1 MLLRRYLS
9 LLLPIAASATTFTV
23 SDRGS
28 AFASLHVKL
37 DAGESMQS
45 EPGALVKYSGDLRL
59 GIRSSSGWLGR
70 IFAGEAPWTTSIS
83 ATSTAGEC
91 MLCPYGIGD
100 IKILELASDEAICLS
115 AGCFLAA
122 DSTVA
127 VTSEFHSSL
136 SRTLFSG
143 TGMRYL
149 VCAGPGVCAF
159 NGHGSMVKRSLWQC
173 PKLGC
178 CAGRAWRLWAAKYAL
193 LSRGGSSPLHAMP
206 PPRVLELAA
215 PKVASSTAS
224 DPPGMAGFTA
234 ASWRT
239 ARSSPWTTAIS
250 WDGRQGCRWR
260 LGWPKASMAPSFRL

>member
-1 MLLRRYLS
+1 MRGTNGYKQDFRHYSATPEARPVRGSPENPGLQLFDPLQTPPNLRSPRRAHAAATITHLRATITHRYHHTHRMLLRSYLP
-9 LLLPIAASATTFTV
+9 LLLPIAASASTFTV

-37 DAGESMQS
+37 EAGETMQS
-45 EPGALVKYSGDLRL
+45 EPGALVRYSGDLRL

-83 ATSTAGEC
+83 ATSSAGEC
-91 MLCPYGIGD
+91 MLCPQGIGD
-100 IKILELASDEAICLS
+100 IKILELASDEAICLA

-159 NGHGSMVKRSLWQC
+159 NGHGSMVKRS
-173 PKLGC
+173 
-178 CAGRAWRLWAAKYAL
+178 
-193 LSRGGSSPLHAMP
+193 
-206 PPRVLELAA
+206 
-215 PKVASSTAS
+215 
-224 DPPGMAGFTA
+224 
-234 ASWRT
+234 
-239 ARSSPWTTAIS
+239 
-250 WDGRQGCRWR
+250 
-260 LGWPKASMAPSFRL
+260 

>member
-1 MLLRRYLS
+1 MLLRSYLP
-9 LLLPIAASATTFTV
+9 LLLPIAASASTFTV

-37 DAGESMQS
+37 EAGESMQS
-45 EPGALVKYSGDLRL
+45 EPGALVRYSGDLRL

-83 ATSTAGEC
+83 ATSSAGDC
-91 MLCPYGIGD
+91 MLCPQGIGD
-100 IKILELASDEAICLS
+100 IKILELASDEAICLA

-159 NGHGSMVKRSLWQC
+159 NGHGSMVKRS
-173 PKLGC
+173 
-178 CAGRAWRLWAAKYAL
+178 
-193 LSRGGSSPLHAMP
+193 
-206 PPRVLELAA
+206 
-215 PKVASSTAS
+215 
-224 DPPGMAGFTA
+224 
-234 ASWRT
+234 
-239 ARSSPWTTAIS
+239 
-250 WDGRQGCRWR
+250 
-260 LGWPKASMAPSFRL
+260 

>member
-1 MLLRRYLS
+1 MLLRSYLP
-9 LLLPIAASATTFTV
+9 LLLPIAASASTFTV

-37 DAGESMQS
+37 EAGESMQS
-45 EPGALVKYSGDLRL
+45 EPGALVRYSGDLRL

-83 ATSTAGEC
+83 ATSSAGEC
-91 MLCPYGIGD
+91 MLCPQGIGD
-100 IKILELASDEAICLS
+100 IKILELASDEAICLA

-159 NGHGSMVKRSLWQC
+159 NGHGGLHYCKLADGEKLAVDDGHIVGWSPGVKMEM
-173 PKLGC
+173 G
-178 CAGRAWRLWAAKYAL
+178 
-193 LSRGGSSPLHAMP
+193 
-206 PPRVLELAA
+206 LAA
-215 PKVASSTAS
+215 GTDGSIISSVASGEGLVCRFEGPGEVWCSTHA
-224 DPPGMAGFTA
+224 PPE
-234 ASWRT
+234 SN
-239 ARSSPWTTAIS
+239 
-250 WDGRQGCRWR
+250 Q
-260 LGWPKASMAPSFRL
+260 